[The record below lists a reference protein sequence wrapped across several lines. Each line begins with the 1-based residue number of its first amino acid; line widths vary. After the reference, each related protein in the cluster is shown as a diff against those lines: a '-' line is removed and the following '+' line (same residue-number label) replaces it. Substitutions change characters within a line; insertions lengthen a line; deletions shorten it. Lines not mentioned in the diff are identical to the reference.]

1 MFWEKVLTEAFV
13 LGLLAAGVRLATPLL
28 LAALG
33 EIFAERSG
41 ILNIGVDGMM
51 LIGALCGFLGSYYT
65 GVPCIG
71 ALTGMLGAGMIS
83 LIHAYL
89 SVSLATDQVV
99 SGLAI
104 NLLCLGL
111 ATFLNRGIF
120 GMPLLPPQAA
130 SFPPIAIPLLSEI
143 PYIGPALFNHHALVY
158 LALLLVP
165 ISYVVLFKTTFGL
178 RISAVGEDPRA
189 AEAVGVNVRRVRY
202 ACVFIGGM
210 LAGMGGATLSLA
222 QLSFFK
228 ESIVAGRG
236 FIAIAVV
243 MLGRWN
249 PLGALI
255 AALIF
260 GIADA
265 FQLHLQA
272 VGVTTVPS
280 QLLLS
285 LPYLVTI
292 VALLIR
298 VGRPVLPA
306 ALGIPYTKER

>member
-1 MFWEKVLTEAFV
+1 MFWEKVLTEAFI
-13 LGLLAAGVRLATPLL
+13 LGLLAAGIRLATPLL

-33 EIFAERSG
+33 EIFAERAG

-51 LIGALCGFLGSYYT
+51 LIGALCGFLGSYYS
-65 GVPCIG
+65 GSPWVG
-71 ALTGMLGAGMIS
+71 ALTAMLGAGLIS

-89 SVSLATDQVV
+89 SISLAADQVV
-99 SGLAI
+99 SGIAV
-104 NLLCLGL
+104 NLLSLGL

-120 GMPLLPPQAA
+120 GLPLLPPKAN
-130 SFPPIAIPLLSEI
+130 SFSPVGLPLLSQI
-143 PYIGPALFNHHALVY
+143 PFLGPIFFNHHALVY
-158 LALLLVP
+158 TAILLVP
-165 ISYVVLFKTTFGL
+165 ICYIVLFKTTWGL
-178 RISAVGEDPRA
+178 RITAVGEDPRA
-189 AEAVGVNVRRVRY
+189 AEAVGIDVSRVRY
-202 ACVFIGGM
+202 GAVFVGGL
-210 LAGMGGATLSLA
+210 LAGLAGATLSLA

-236 FIAIAVV
+236 YIAIAVV
-243 MLGRWN
+243 MFGRWN
-249 PLGALI
+249 PLGALA

-272 VGVTTVPS
+272 VGVTAIPS

-292 VALLIR
+292 LALLSRI
-298 VGRPVLPA
+298 GKTMLPK
-306 ALGIPYTKER
+306 ALAIPYVREE